1 MQPETA
7 IKDLFCPV
15 LYHQA
20 GQGQWVPSQ
29 DVDRLR
35 AAATEYKK
43 RVEIRT
49 YQDAPHAFCN
59 EQHVESYRADTTAE
73 AWETT
78 AAFLKTCF
86 QGT

>member
-7 IKDLFCPV
+7 IKDLFCPT

-20 GQGQWVPSQ
+20 GQDQWVPSQ
-29 DVDRLR
+29 DVERLR
-35 AAATEYKK
+35 AAAAEHHK

-49 YQDAPHAFCN
+49 YPDAPHAFCN
-59 EQHVESYRADTTAE
+59 EQRVEHYRAKPAAE
-73 AWETT
+73 AWEAT

>member
-20 GQGQWVPSQ
+20 GQDQWVPSQ
-29 DVDRLR
+29 DVNRLR
-35 AAATEYKK
+35 AAAAEHKK

-49 YQDAPHAFCN
+49 YPHAPHAFGN
-59 EQHVESYRADTTAE
+59 EQRVDSYRAEATAE
-73 AWETT
+73 AWEAT
-78 AAFLKTCF
+78 AVFLKTCF
-86 QGT
+86 QGI

>member
-1 MQPETA
+1 MQPDTV
-7 IKDLFCPV
+7 IKDLYCPL

-20 GQGQWVPSQ
+20 VQDQWVPDQ

-35 AAATEYKK
+35 AAAAEYKK

-49 YQDAPHAFCN
+49 YPNAPHAFCN
-59 EQHVESYRADTTAE
+59 EQRVENYRADAIAE
-73 AWETT
+73 AWEST